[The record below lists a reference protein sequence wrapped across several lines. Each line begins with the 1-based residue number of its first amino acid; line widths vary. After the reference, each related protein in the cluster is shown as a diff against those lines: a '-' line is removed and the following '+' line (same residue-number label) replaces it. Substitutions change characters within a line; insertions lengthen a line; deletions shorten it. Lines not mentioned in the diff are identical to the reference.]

1 MATQRLG
8 KGLDAL
14 IRPKKEENVLSSA
27 GVKTIPISKIKRNP
41 HQPRKNFDSKSLDG
55 LSASIKE
62 KGVVTP
68 ITVRFIDNQ
77 YILIAGERR
86 LRASKL
92 AKKKNIPAYILE
104 VIEESEMME
113 VALIEN
119 IQRENLNPIE
129 ESEAFAILQSKFNLS
144 QNQIAKTVGKNRS
157 TITNSLRL
165 LQLPS
170 DIKKSLR
177 NNQISAGHGRAILAM
192 KTIQGMLKLWRLII
206 KLELSVREAENF
218 AKGKRKPNSITKTS
232 KSKPKNRLILKLE
245 DELISIFGTK
255 VQLHHKGKKGGS
267 IQVNYFSDDDL
278 ERILDLIR
286 SIE

>member
-14 IRPKKEENVLSSA
+14 IRPKKEENVLSAA

-41 HQPRKNFDSKSLDG
+41 HQPRKHFDSQSLDG

-206 KLELSVREAENF
+206 KLELSVRGAENF

-232 KSKPKNRLILKLE
+232 KLKPKNRLILKLE

>member
-14 IRPKKEENVLSSA
+14 IRPKKEENAPSAA
-27 GVKTIPISKIKRNP
+27 GVKTIPISRIKRNP
-41 HQPRKNFDSKSLDG
+41 HQPRKHFDSKSLDG

-62 KGVVTP
+62 RGVVTP
-68 ITVRFIDNQ
+68 ITVRFINNQ

-86 LRASKL
+86 FRASKL

-144 QNQIAKTVGKNRS
+144 QDQIAKSVGKNRS

-165 LQLPS
+165 LQLPN
-170 DIKKSLR
+170 DIKTVSYTHLTLPT
-177 NNQISAGHGRAILAM
+177 N
-192 KTIQGMLKLWRLII
+192 
-206 KLELSVREAENF
+206 RE
-218 AKGKRKPNSITKTS
+218 
-232 KSKPKNRLILKLE
+232 
-245 DELISIFGTK
+245 
-255 VQLHHKGKKGGS
+255 V
-267 IQVNYFSDDDL
+267 
-278 ERILDLIR
+278 
-286 SIE
+286 

>member
-1 MATQRLG
+1 MATKRLG
-8 KGLDAL
+8 KGLEAL
-14 IRPKKEENVLSSA
+14 IRPQSQDIVLPA
-27 GVKTIPISKIKRNP
+27 GVTTIPISKIKRNP
-41 HQPRKNFDSKSLDG
+41 HQPRKYFDSKSLDE

-68 ITVRFIDNQ
+68 ITVRSFENQ

-104 VIEESEMME
+104 VIDESEMME

-129 ESEAFAILQSKFNLS
+129 ESEAYAVLQSKFNLS
-144 QNQIAKTVGKNRS
+144 QSQIAKTVGKNRS
-157 TITNSLRL
+157 TITNALRL
-165 LQLPS
+165 LQLPGE
-170 DIKKSLR
+170 IKKSLR

-192 KTIQGMLKLWRLII
+192 KTKQGMLKLWQMII
-206 KLELSVREAENF
+206 KLGLSVRGAENV
-218 AKGKRKPNSITKTS
+218 AKDKTKPNDLS
-232 KSKPKNRLILKLE
+232 KSSRSKPKNKSIRQLE
-245 DELISIFGTK
+245 DELISILGTK
-255 VQLHHKGKKGGS
+255 VQLSHKGKKGGS
-267 IQVNYFSDDDL
+267 IQINYFSNDDL

-286 SIE
+286 TIE

>member
-14 IRPKKEENVLSSA
+14 IRPQKEGDALPT
-27 GVKTIPISKIKRNP
+27 GVRTIPISKIKRNP
-41 HQPRKNFDSKSLDG
+41 HQPRKHFDSKSLDE

-68 ITVRFIDNQ
+68 ITVRFLNNQ

-92 AKKKNIPAYILE
+92 ANKKEIPAYILE

-129 ESEAFAILQSKFNLS
+129 ESEAYALLQSKFNLS

-157 TITNSLRL
+157 TITNALRL

-192 KTIQGMLKLWRLII
+192 KTKQGMLKLWQII
-206 KLELSVREAENF
+206 MKHDLSVRGAENF
-218 AKGKRKPNSITKTS
+218 SKEKTQPTAKTKKRKV
-232 KSKPKNRLILKLE
+232 KSKNRLVLQLE

-255 VQLHHKGKKGGS
+255 VKLNHKGKKGGS

>member
-14 IRPKKEENVLSSA
+14 IRPQKEENSLSSA

-41 HQPRKNFDSKSLDG
+41 HQPRKHFDSQSLDG

-104 VIEESEMME
+104 VIKESEMME

-144 QNQIAKTVGKNRS
+144 QNQIAKTVGKSRS

-192 KTIQGMLKLWRLII
+192 KTKQGMLKLWRLII
-206 KLELSVREAENF
+206 KLELSVRGAENF
-218 AKGKRKPNSITKTS
+218 AKGKRKPNFITKTS